1 VLQMLQ
7 RQLSAERQQ
16 YSCQLL
22 HLRAELATARLRSGE
37 GPSSQPSFELHSVGS
52 GSSIAT
58 CSGGDLHGEEGG
70 LDAEEELVP
79 VIGVGHV
86 QVANGGQLTDTQLWG
101 PMSSADDD
109 NEEDVDVVVW

>member
-1 VLQMLQ
+1 MLQMLE

-37 GPSSQPSFELHSVGS
+37 GPSPQPSFELHSVGS

-58 CSGGDLHGEEGG
+58 RSGGDLHGEEGG
-70 LDAEEELVP
+70 LNAEQEREP
-79 VIGVGHV
+79 VMGVGHV
-86 QVANGGQLTDTQLWG
+86 QVANGGRLSGAHLWG
-101 PMSSADDD
+101 PISSADDD